1 MQDKAC
7 KRMAAEGRKEGKAEG
22 RKEGIEQGIKA
33 FIEICQENAMLRE
46 AAFSKLME
54 KFSLTS
60 DLTKEYLE
68 RFWKTQS

>member
-1 MQDKAC
+1 MEADGSRGT
-7 KRMAAEGRKEGKAEG
+7 KRRQSGR

>member
-46 AAFSKLME
+46 VAFSKLME